1 MTVSKINSQAIRVVL
16 THTEVLSCFGTYERL
31 FLMNDST
38 KQVLTALLREI
49 ITENGDIYRNGRILA
64 RVRAQR
70 DNGCEIVLSP
80 LNAGETRDA
89 KEYVASFPDSESLT
103 QALLMLYSRHAV
115 CTESSLYK
123 CDCGYRLIL
132 SSCDE
137 DIKPLLNEFCPA
149 VSCSALEAEA
159 VREYCLPITANGVI
173 QKYGAA
179 FKGI

>member
-1 MTVSKINSQAIRVVL
+1 MTVSKINSEAIRVVL

-31 FLMNDST
+31 FLMNDGT
-38 KQVLTALLREI
+38 KQVLTALLRDI
-49 ITENGDIYRNGRILA
+49 ISENRDIYQNRKILA
-64 RVRAQR
+64 RVKAQR
-70 DNGCEIVLSP
+70 DNGCEIVLSA
-80 LNAGETRDA
+80 LSVGEARMA

-103 QALLMLYSRHAV
+103 QALLMLYSCRTL

-137 DIKPLLNEFCPA
+137 AVGLLLNEFCHA

-159 VREYCLPITANGVI
+159 VREYCKLIAENGVI
-173 QKYGAA
+173 QRYGAA